1 MSDSLYLITAGK
13 ASPLLE
19 KMTFAVTNS
28 FESIT
33 KITNSEELPN
43 LINKKILFS
52 VQLNQA
58 GFCPEM
64 DHLLS
69 SLWDRGEASLS
80 GSTAIVL
87 IHCES
92 ELFTK
97 TYCQNLI
104 FHANMLGCSFM
115 GRPYVEAAGNLY
127 NFSVAQK
134 TIHKPLMDVCLTL
147 CADLGVRFK
156 NFDPQFIKNAKIC
169 VLHSSNFETSNTLM
183 LWNLVYQH
191 LQSLDIKVHHIE
203 NGTVK
208 DCIGCPYK
216 TCKHYGQHQ
225 TCFYGGF
232 MVEEIYPSILAS
244 DALIL
249 LCPNYNDGLS
259 ANISA
264 VINRLT
270 ALFRKT
276 KFYSKSVF
284 GIIVSG
290 NSGSDALGKQLI
302 SALNMNK
309 TFRLPPYFSLCA
321 NANDAGAILNV
332 PGIEEKAKAFAE
344 NIKREIKKDN

>member
-1 MSDSLYLITAGK
+1 MSESLYVISGGKPSSLLKEMTVSVSKYFEEVVEAGR
-13 ASPLLE
+13 
-19 KMTFAVTNS
+19 
-28 FESIT
+28 ES
-33 KITNSEELPN
+33 LPD
-43 LINKKILFS
+43 LSNKKILFS

-64 DHLLS
+64 DAVLF
-69 SLWDRGEASLS
+69 SLWDKGHKSLA
-80 GSTAIVL
+80 GSSAIVL
-87 IHCES
+87 IHCDS

-104 FHANMLGCSFM
+104 YHANMMGCSFM
-115 GRPYVEAAGNLY
+115 GRPFVEAAGNLY
-127 NFSVAQK
+127 NLAVAQK
-134 TIHKPLMDVCLTL
+134 TIKKPLMDVCFAL
-147 CADLGVRFK
+147 CENLAKRFK
-156 NFDPQFIKNAKIC
+156 SYSPRLIENPRIC

-183 LWNLVYQH
+183 LWNMVAEYLMPC
-191 LQSLDIKVHHIE
+191 IPKVLHIE

-208 DCIGCPYK
+208 DCIGCSYI
-216 TCKHYGQHQ
+216 TCKHYGESQS
-225 TCFYGGF
+225 CFYGGV
-232 MVEEIYPSILAS
+232 MVEEVYPSILEA
-244 DALIL
+244 DALIF
-249 LCPNYNDGLS
+249 LCPNYNDALS

-276 KFYSKSVF
+276 KFYNKSVF

-321 NANDAGAILNV
+321 NANDPGAILKV
-332 PGIEEKAKAFAE
+332 PGIEECAKAFAE
-344 NIKREIKKDN
+344 NIKKEIKK

>member
-1 MSDSLYLITAGK
+1 MSESLYVIATNK
-13 ASPLLE
+13 PSPLLE
-19 KMTFAVTNS
+19 KMTMAVMDSFGDIIEINNS
-28 FESIT
+28 
-33 KITNSEELPN
+33 KELPVLEN
-43 LINKKILFS
+43 RKILFS
-52 VQLNQA
+52 VQLNQG

-64 DHLLS
+64 DEILS
-69 SLWDRGEASLS
+69 SLWARGPKSLS
-80 GSTAIVL
+80 GTTAIIL
-87 IHCES
+87 IHCDS

-104 FHANMLGCSFM
+104 LHANMLGCSFM
-115 GRPYVEAAGNLY
+115 GRPFVEAAGNLY
-127 NFSVAQK
+127 NFTVAQK
-134 TIHKPLMDVCLTL
+134 TIKKPLEDVCITL
-147 CADLGVRFK
+147 CWDLGSRFRD
-156 NFDPQFIKNAKIC
+156 FYPQLIENPKIC
-169 VLHSSNFETSNTLM
+169 VLHSSNFDTSNTLM
-183 LWNLVYQH
+183 LWNLIHEH
-191 LQSLDIKVHHIE
+191 LKTFDIEVHHIE

-225 TCFYGGF
+225 SCFYGGV

-244 DALIL
+244 DALIF

-276 KFYSKSVF
+276 KFYNKTVF

-290 NSGSDALGKQLI
+290 NSGSDALAKQLI

-321 NANDAGAILNV
+321 NANDPGAILKV
-332 PGIEEKAKAFAE
+332 SHIEEKAKAFAE
-344 NIKREIKKDN
+344 NIKKEIKS